1 MHPTRNK
8 NIVKNGMNFAHDLR
22 FCDKKYLSYYN
33 SIEYLH
39 ILSYCISFQSVTKI
53 VQNTNNNIKQLFTNK
68 MRMGM

>member
-22 FCDKKYLSYYN
+22 FWDKKFLSSN
-33 SIEYLH
+33 RIEYLH